1 MNKIELEK
9 FKKLLLKKREEIMS
23 DVNHITEDTRKS
35 SQKEASGDLSAYSLH
50 MADVASDSY
59 DREFSLNVASGER
72 NTLLDIDDALKRM
85 KDKMYGKCV
94 VCGKNIAK
102 KRLLAVPQA
111 KLCLPCK
118 RKEEHK

>member
-1 MNKIELEK
+1 MNKMELEK
-9 FKKLLLKKREEIMS
+9 FRKLLLQKREDVVS
-23 DVNHITEDTRKS
+23 DVTHITEDTRRS

-85 KDKMYGKCV
+85 KDKTYGKCIM
-94 VCGKNIAK
+94 CGKSISK
-102 KRLLAVPQA
+102 KRLLAVPHA
-111 KLCLPCK
+111 KMCIPCK

>member
-1 MNKIELEK
+1 MNKRELEK
-9 FKKLLLKKREEIMS
+9 FKKLLLQKRDDLMG

-50 MADVASDSY
+50 MADVASDNY

-72 NTLLDIDDALKRM
+72 DTMLDIDEALKRI
-85 KDKMYGKCV
+85 KDKTYGRCILCEKP
-94 VCGKNIAK
+94 ISK

-111 KLCLPCK
+111 KLCMPCK

>member
-9 FKKLLLKKREEIMS
+9 FKKLLLKKREDIMN

-72 NTLLDIDDALKRM
+72 NTLLDIDEALKRM
-85 KDKMYGKCV
+85 KDRTYGKCII
-94 VCGKNIAK
+94 CGKNISK
-102 KRLLAVPQA
+102 KRLVAVPHA
-111 KLCLPCK
+111 KLCMPCK

>member
-9 FKKLLLKKREEIMS
+9 FKKLLLKKREDIMN

-59 DREFSLNVASGER
+59 DREFLLNVASGER
-72 NTLLDIDDALKRM
+72 NTLLDIDEALKRM
-85 KDKMYGKCV
+85 KDKTYGKCI
-94 VCGKNIAK
+94 VCGKNISK
-102 KRLLAVPQA
+102 ERLVAVPHA
-111 KLCLPCK
+111 KLCMSCK